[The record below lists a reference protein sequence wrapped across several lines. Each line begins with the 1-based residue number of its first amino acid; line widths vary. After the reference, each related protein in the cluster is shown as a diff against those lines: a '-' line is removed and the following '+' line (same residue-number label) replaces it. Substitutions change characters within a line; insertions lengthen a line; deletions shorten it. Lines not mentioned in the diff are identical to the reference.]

1 MQCIFFNT
9 TFLQFWAFFTNVY
22 NHFGKR
28 SYGNLFL
35 LQVYILERTLFFIQ
49 KKFWFGYHAIL
60 PLKYCIC
67 RKTWTLVNCISWC
80 LTDHTTIWTKF
91 VNGNGG
97 LSEYL
102 ISGMWSFGHLCVFG
116 CKNVRRLCF
125 FFCDFEAWPLV
136 LPTISQ
142 DLLLFFHCTSPP
154 RTQKPEQTHVICW
167 TP

>member
-1 MQCIFFNT
+1 MNMQCIFFNT

-49 KKFWFGYHAIL
+49 KKFWFAYHAIL

-91 VNGNGG
+91 VNDNGG

-125 FFCDFEAWPLV
+125 FFVILR
-136 LPTISQ
+136 L
-142 DLLLFFHCTSPP
+142 DL
-154 RTQKPEQTHVICW
+154 
-167 TP
+167 